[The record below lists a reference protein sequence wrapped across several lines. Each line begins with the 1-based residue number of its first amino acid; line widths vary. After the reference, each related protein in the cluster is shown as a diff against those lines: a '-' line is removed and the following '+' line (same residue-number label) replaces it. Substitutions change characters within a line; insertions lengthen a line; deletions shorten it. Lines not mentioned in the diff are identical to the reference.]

1 VPQSEGPYGD
11 GVPGSPTRLFATAIP
26 GIGTLLVEELADMP
40 LPRVSS
46 TIEHDG
52 RNDIVIFTVRAGSL
66 KKLPG
71 TRLSEDVY
79 IEVARVD
86 DVPSLAALVDG
97 LWRPRR
103 VAVAL
108 DERRTLVGALA
119 ARPTFRVVARVLSER
134 MAQRSHLRD
143 HLTRAI
149 AADQPRWRVA
159 DPADLEFWVLE
170 TAPRRFRLGLRVTG
184 SDARQHGHRREERR
198 GALRPTVA
206 AAMVRLAGPPR
217 GRLVDLCCGAG
228 TIVGEAETAG
238 WAATGA
244 DIDADALSA
253 ARANLGRHAA
263 PLLRADAAAIPLKPA
278 AVTAVVSNLPFG
290 RQYSPRGRLAVWYG
304 AVLDEVS
311 RVLSAGGRA
320 VLLASPSPLQAAL
333 ARRPSLVQ
341 TRAVPIRLLGSAPGI
356 VVLERSDRSPP
367 A

>member
-1 VPQSEGPYGD
+1 
-11 GVPGSPTRLFATAIP
+11 VPGSPTRLFATAIP
-26 GIGTLLVEELADMP
+26 GIGTLLVDELADMP

-46 TIEHDG
+46 TVEHDG
-52 RNDIVIFTVRAGSL
+52 RNDIVTFTVRAGSL
-66 KKLPG
+66 RELPAP
-71 TRLSEDVY
+71 RLSEDLY

-86 DVPSLAALVDG
+86 DVPSLTALIGG

-108 DERRTLVGALA
+108 EERRGLVGALA
-119 ARPTFRVVARVLSER
+119 ARPTFRVVARVRSER
-134 MAQRSHLRD
+134 MAQRRDVRD

-184 SDARQHGHRREERR
+184 RNARQHGHRDEERR

-217 GRLVDLCCGAG
+217 GTLIDLCCGAG
-228 TIVGEAETAG
+228 TIVGEANAAG
-238 WAATGA
+238 WSAIAA
-244 DIDADALSA
+244 DIDAGALSA
-253 ARANLGRHAA
+253 ARANVGRRGA
-263 PLLRADAAAIPLKPA
+263 PLLRADATAAPMKPA
-278 AVTAVVSNLPFG
+278 TVAAVVSNLPFG
-290 RQYSPRGRLAVWYG
+290 RQYSPRAPLAVWYG

-311 RVLSAGGRA
+311 RVLAVGGRA
-320 VLLASPSPLQAAL
+320 VLLASPSPMGAAL
-333 ARRPSLVQ
+333 ARRPWPVQ
-341 TRAVPIRLLGSAPGI
+341 ARAVPIRLLGSAAGI
-356 VVLERSDRSPP
+356 AVLERSDRSPP